1 MDMIETEREIDYVII
16 GAGPAGL
23 QLGYY
28 MECAGC
34 DYLILESH
42 DRAGVS
48 FEKYPRHDKLLS
60 INKVHTGYS
69 DREAQLRYDWNSL
82 LCDDDDFAFT
92 KYSKEYFPSAKLYA
106 QYLRDFAE
114 RFDLNIQYNTS
125 VQNVTKDPVR
135 KGGYVIHDA
144 NGNQLRT
151 RCLTVAVGVQK
162 PYIPEIPG
170 IELTENY
177 ESMTI
182 DPEDFEGQR
191 VLILGKGNSAFE
203 TANHLIAATRVTH
216 LCSPNSIKM
225 AWQTHFFGH
234 LRAVNNDFLD
244 TYILKGQNSVLDA
257 NVDKI
262 EKVDGEFRVSITF
275 THAEGQTAVMAYD
288 RILCCTGFR
297 WDPSFFADDCKPAT
311 ACEDRLPAMSSA
323 WESTNLPGVF
333 YAGTITQ
340 IRDLKKTMS
349 SVLHGFR
356 FNVKCLFNLLTERYE
371 EKEWRHD
378 CFDATAENIADK
390 IIDRVSSAAGLMHQP
405 GFLGDCLVV
414 DEATGKAKYHE
425 TVAVDY
431 IIDSRFSDNDHY
443 YIITMEYGDF
453 DGNLFS
459 LEREPHPGKAFDD
472 AYLHPRIRRMYRGQF
487 VEEHHISES
496 LENDWRVGK
505 HPGDRPLIR
514 QIDFIGQENPTQ
526 FQQTHR
532 NQFLTFLQRH
542 LEAGSTNLSNDP
554 QLNGVNA
561 AKWTRSDYTSN
572 LCPTSKH
579 A

>member
-1 MDMIETEREIDYVII
+1 
-16 GAGPAGL
+16 
-23 QLGYY
+23 
-28 MECAGC
+28 
-34 DYLILESH
+34 
-42 DRAGVS
+42 
-48 FEKYPRHDKLLS
+48 
-60 INKVHTGYS
+60 
-69 DREAQLRYDWNSL
+69 
-82 LCDDDDFAFT
+82 
-92 KYSKEYFPSAKLYA
+92 
-106 QYLRDFAE
+106 
-114 RFDLNIQYNTS
+114 
-125 VQNVTKDPVR
+125 
-135 KGGYVIHDA
+135 
-144 NGNQLRT
+144 
-151 RCLTVAVGVQK
+151 
-162 PYIPEIPG
+162 
-170 IELTENY
+170 
-177 ESMTI
+177 
-182 DPEDFEGQR
+182 
-191 VLILGKGNSAFE
+191 
-203 TANHLIAATRVTH
+203 
-216 LCSPNSIKM
+216 
-225 AWQTHFFGH
+225 
-234 LRAVNNDFLD
+234 
-244 TYILKGQNSVLDA
+244 
-257 NVDKI
+257 
-262 EKVDGEFRVSITF
+262 
-275 THAEGQTAVMAYD
+275 
-288 RILCCTGFR
+288 
-297 WDPSFFADDCKPAT
+297 
-311 ACEDRLPAMSSA
+311 
-323 WESTNLPGVF
+323 
-333 YAGTITQ
+333 
-340 IRDLKKTMS
+340 
-349 SVLHGFR
+349 
-356 FNVKCLFNLLTERYE
+356 
-371 EKEWRHD
+371 
-378 CFDATAENIADK
+378 
-390 IIDRVSSAAGLMHQP
+390 
-405 GFLGDCLVV
+405 LVV